1 DPHEATGVVVHG
13 ELRRE
18 EPARG
23 AAEPA
28 DTLELAAQRPALQD
42 LGVLLLVALGEL
54 RHEQVARPAPE
65 HRAARALVRASD
77 EHGVDRGVT
86 PRDVLGAEHR
96 VRQLV
101 HERDHR
107 GAERGEQ
114 RHALGPQVVADG
126 CHVAPDRT
134 RRVSATRGTLG
145 GCATTRPRGHHP
157 PPEPR
162 ATRPA
167 PRSRPPRPTSWRT
180 RWPSPAAGSPRAP
193 RTTRATRGPAA
204 RPSGSARSS
213 PTRRASSLP
222 SGSSTTSRGRRTCTS
237 PPTRSAASVS
247 SPA

>member
-1 DPHEATGVVVHG
+1 MVDPRAQHELAGREAVHAPHAPVEHRGRGPGRLGEPRRRPARPEVSLDRGDERGHRAHRRVVGRARAQVVGDGHDPHEATGVVVHG

-28 DTLELAAQRPALQD
+28 DALELAAQRPALQD

-145 GCATTRPRGHHP
+145 G
-157 PPEPR
+157 
-162 ATRPA
+162 
-167 PRSRPPRPTSWRT
+167 
-180 RWPSPAAGSPRAP
+180 
-193 RTTRATRGPAA
+193 
-204 RPSGSARSS
+204 
-213 PTRRASSLP
+213 
-222 SGSSTTSRGRRTCTS
+222 
-237 PPTRSAASVS
+237 
-247 SPA
+247 